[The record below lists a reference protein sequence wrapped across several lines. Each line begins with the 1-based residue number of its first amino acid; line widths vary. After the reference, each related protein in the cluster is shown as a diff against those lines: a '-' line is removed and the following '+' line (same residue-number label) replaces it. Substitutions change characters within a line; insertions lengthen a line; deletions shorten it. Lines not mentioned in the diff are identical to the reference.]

1 MSTLLIVAIAIAA
14 LGLLFAGT
22 YALARRMENYGIVD
36 IVWSYA
42 FGALALFY
50 AAAAHG
56 WAPRRWMLAAMV
68 VIWSGRLGTHLY
80 RRVMSHHPE
89 EDRRYTEMR
98 ARWADNFACKMF
110 TFYQQQ
116 AVSVILLGLPFFL
129 IARNP
134 AAAFHPLEYAGMALW
149 LIALLGESLAD
160 AQLAAF
166 KKNSANKGKVCEA
179 GLWGYS
185 RHPNYF
191 FEWCIWVAYF
201 VFALASPWGW
211 TSVICP
217 AGILYLLLCVTG
229 VPMTEEQSLRS
240 RGDAFRDYQRR
251 VSVFVPWFPKKVA
264 SSE

>member
-1 MSTLLIVAIAIAA
+1 MPTVLIVAIAIAA
-14 LGLLFAGT
+14 LGSIFGGT
-22 YALARRMENYGIVD
+22 FALARRMENYGIVD

-50 AAAAHG
+50 ALAAQG
-56 WAPRRWMLAAMV
+56 WAPRRWAFAAL
-68 VIWSGRLGTHLY
+68 VILWSGRLGTHLY
-80 RRVMSHHPE
+80 RRVMSHHPV

-98 ARWADNFACKMF
+98 TRWADHFAYKMF

-116 AVSVILLGLPFFL
+116 AASVVILGLPFLL
-129 IARNP
+129 IARNTTDH
-134 AAAFHPLEYAGMALW
+134 FHPLEYAGMVLW
-149 LIALLGESLAD
+149 LLAVLGESLAD

-166 KKNSANKGKVCEA
+166 KRDPVNKGKVCEA

-217 AGILYLLLCVTG
+217 AGILYLLLNVTG
-229 VPMTEEQSLRS
+229 VPMTEEQSVRS
-240 RGDAFRDYQRR
+240 RGDAYRDYQRR
-251 VSVFVPWFPKKVA
+251 VSVFVPWFPKK
-264 SSE
+264 S

>member
-1 MSTLLIVAIAIAA
+1 MPTILIVAIAIAA
-14 LGLLFAGT
+14 VGLIFAGT
-22 YALARRMENYGIVD
+22 FALARRMENYGIVD

-42 FGALALFY
+42 FGALAVFY
-50 AAAAHG
+50 AATLDG
-56 WAPRRWMLAAMV
+56 WTPRRWIMAALV
-68 VIWSGRLGTHLY
+68 AIWSVRLGTHLY

-89 EDRRYTEMR
+89 EDRRYAEMR
-98 ARWADNFACKMF
+98 TRWADRFAYKMF

-116 AVSVILLGLPFFL
+116 AVSVVILGLPFLL

-134 AAAFHPLEYAGMALW
+134 TERFHPLEYAGTALW

-166 KKNSANKGKVCEA
+166 KRDPSHRGKVCEA
-179 GLWGYS
+179 GLWGCS

-217 AGILYLLLCVTG
+217 AGMLYLLLCVTG

-251 VSVFVPWFPKKVA
+251 VSVFVPWFPKK
-264 SSE
+264 S

>member
-1 MSTLLIVAIAIAA
+1 MSTFLIIAIAA
-14 LGLLFAGT
+14 ATLGLLFAGT

-36 IVWSYA
+36 IVWSFA

-50 AAAAHG
+50 AAAAPG
-56 WAPRRWMLAAMV
+56 WAPRRWVIAALV
-68 VIWSGRLGTHLY
+68 VIWSARLGTHLY
-80 RRVMSHHPE
+80 LRVMDHHPE

-98 ARWADNFACKMF
+98 TRWAGKLSTKMF
-110 TFYQQQ
+110 IFYQQQ
-116 AVSVILLGLPFFL
+116 AASVVILGLPFLL
-129 IARNP
+129 IALNP
-134 AAAFHPLEYAGMALW
+134 APAFHPLEYAGIAVW
-149 LIALLGESLAD
+149 VIALAGESLAD

-166 KKNSANKGKVCEA
+166 KRNPDHKGKVCEA

-191 FEWCIWVAYF
+191 FEWCIWLAYF

-211 TSVICP
+211 LSVICP
-217 AGILYLLLCVTG
+217 AGILYLLLRVTG

-251 VSVFVPWFPKKVA
+251 VSVFVPWFPKAEKLKD
-264 SSE
+264 